1 MVKSIFFAWQ
11 LDREADDNKSFIWD
25 SIKSACAELQNEMSP
40 ELSPRPE
47 RDTEGV
53 SGSPDIV
60 QTIFRKIDECS
71 IFVADVTFIAETDS
85 NKYIPNPNVL
95 LELGYAVRTIGWERT
110 VLVLNSAFGKADN
123 LPFNM
128 SQHRWPI
135 EYRVTPQTQVRQKRY
150 ESLTCALTEAFKSC
164 QESSLKR
171 AEEMMLSL
179 DTETFS
185 VVAAHEYAKL
195 IEMPLPAKRAGA
207 VLWSI
212 GYTASLRRLIDLGAI
227 RVIDKPYIGY
237 GWTNDG
243 LQMIKEIN
251 RVHPKIL
258 SLFREEQD
266 KRI

>member
-1 MVKSIFFAWQ
+1 MVNSIFFAWQ
-11 LDREADDNKSFIWD
+11 LDRKADDNKSFIWD

-47 RDTEGV
+47 KDTEGV
-53 SGSPDIV
+53 SGSPNII

-71 IFVADVTFIAETDS
+71 IFVADVTFIAKTDS

-123 LPFNM
+123 LPFDM
-128 SQHRWPI
+128 LQHRWPI
-135 EYRVTPQTQVRQKRY
+135 EYCVTPQTQVRQKRY
-150 ESLTCALTEAFKSC
+150 ESLKVALTEAFKSC

-179 DTETFS
+179 DTETLS
-185 VVAAHEYAKL
+185 VVAAHEYDEI
-195 IEMPLPAKRAGA
+195 IEMSLPAKHMGEV
-207 VLWSI
+207 VLSASH
-212 GYTASLRRLIDLGAI
+212 TASLRRLIEIGAI
-227 RVIDKPYIGY
+227 RVIDKPHIGY

-251 RVHPKIL
+251 RVYPDIL
-258 SLFREEQD
+258 TLFR
-266 KRI
+266 KKLSK